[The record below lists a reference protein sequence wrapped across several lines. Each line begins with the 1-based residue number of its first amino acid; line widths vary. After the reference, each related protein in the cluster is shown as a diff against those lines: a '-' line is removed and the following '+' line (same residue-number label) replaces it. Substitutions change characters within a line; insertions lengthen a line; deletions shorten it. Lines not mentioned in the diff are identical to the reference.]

1 MAFNA
6 GGAMGGAASG
16 AQMGSMVMPG
26 IGTAVGAVA
35 GGLFGG
41 LMGGKKPKKRNLT
54 EEMYENVMAQ
64 QNVAPHTMAAESA
77 WRPEMID
84 INLRGLNQGIVKGLP
99 IAQRAVEGASDI
111 AGQAG
116 MNALNQFG
124 GQFADAQ
131 RSMNPEL
138 YGQLSDSRGMFG
150 DLRNQYQQGQQ
161 TSPLMEKLQAFASQ
175 REIGQLS
182 GQENRLAQQGA
193 REAFGA
199 RGMGLSNPSIAGEIL
214 NRDKY
219 RQQREASDIGM
230 ISGVEGMRN
239 QQQQQNQQFGLGVGQ
254 YGLGVG
260 NLGLGAMIRPEQVPG
275 FAQSQQF
282 TPGAM
287 MGMAQGMNSR
297 VIDPVSPYGQGV
309 ATGNQQMGMDQ
320 YAANQSNMAGF
331 AQGMGSLA
339 QSGAFKG
346 LGGQLKGIGGGIA
359 NLFGG
364 PSDNL
369 ASNPYVRS
377 PLSGPGY

>member
-1 MAFNA
+1 
-6 GGAMGGAASG
+6 
-16 AQMGSMVMPG
+16 
-26 IGTAVGAVA
+26 
-35 GGLFGG
+35 
-41 LMGGKKPKKRNLT
+41 
-54 EEMYENVMAQ
+54 
-64 QNVAPHTMAAESA
+64 
-77 WRPEMID
+77 MID

-99 IAQRAVEGASDI
+99 IAQRAVEGASNI

-214 NRDKY
+214 NRDQY

-287 MGMAQGMNSR
+287 MGMAQGFNQQ
-297 VIDPVSPYGQGV
+297 VIDPMDPYAQSIH
-309 ATGNQQMGMDQ
+309 AGNAQAQMDAN
-320 YAANQSNMAGF
+320 AANAAGGGGGF
-331 AQGMGSLA
+331 LTGLATLAGGPLAGAATSLMTGGGIGGA
-339 QSGAFKG
+339 LKAGAGAFMP
-346 LGGQLKGIGGGIA
+346 GGGIGGGLTKA
-359 NLFGG
+359 GG
-364 PSDNL
+364 
-369 ASNPYVRS
+369 
-377 PLSGPGY
+377 SGTMNVFNSSTGKMQMMKK